1 MNSQGITLLDALQS
15 RMRWLSG
22 RQKVVAENV
31 ANASTPGYK
40 PKDLQAQDFGA
51 LMKGDAAGGAGGAGQ
66 LGLMAPQGGGQ
77 FIQIEGFKPGMARA
91 VTSLDSETT
100 MDGNSVVL
108 EEQMLKMSE
117 SRMQFEAAV
126 GFYEKSLNMVRLA
139 VKAPGK

>member
-1 MNSQGITLLDALQS
+1 MNSQGINLLDALQS

-31 ANASTPGYK
+31 ANASTPGFK

-51 LMKGDAAGGAGGAGQ
+51 LMKGEAAAGGQ
-66 LGLMAPQGGGQ
+66 LGLAPTSGGQ
-77 FIQIEGFKPGMARA
+77 FIQAEGFKPGAARQ

-108 EEQMLKMSE
+108 EEQMLKMAE

-126 GFYEKSLNMVRLA
+126 GFYEKSLNMIRMA
-139 VKAPGK
+139 AKAPGK

>member
-1 MNSQGITLLDALQS
+1 MNSQGINLLDALQS

-22 RQKVVAENV
+22 RQKIVAENV

-51 LMKGDAAGGAGGAGQ
+51 LMRGGPGTKGGS
-66 LGLMAPQGGGQ
+66 LGLAATDAGHSLQSQ
-77 FIQIEGFKPGMARA
+77 GFKPGMSRT
-91 VTSLDSETT
+91 VTALDTETT

-108 EEQMLKMSE
+108 EEQMLKMAE

-126 GFYEKSLNMVRLA
+126 GFYEKSLNMVRMA